1 MLGARPSGAT
11 GASESGTRGAAIAYR
26 GPLSRQD
33 PPRQAEQQ
41 MGDDRGAVRAW
52 EQDAHV
58 VSPSYPAQLESV
70 RLARRFVIAVL
81 EDVDLGGC
89 ADDAGLLV
97 SELAA
102 NAVLHARSGFS
113 VHLRPTLEGG
123 VRVEVEDA
131 SPLPPVHT
139 PHSAS
144 AMSGR
149 GLDLVACTAV
159 RWGSHPHGDGK
170 AVWFEVE
177 ATAPAAAPDLDTAQ
191 LLALWS
197 DDDSGPVMP
206 VGHPS
211 APVRGV
217 TAKPPAGFSGPASP
231 SGSHPP
237 TAGIITSSMLAVEV
251 TQAVDLRD
259 LPVDAVLA
267 AEESMDDL
275 LRELQLVLLATPA
288 AGIGAARPG
297 RPPALEHHR
306 PQHERELQVAARLDA
321 AARGFEA
328 GRRQL
333 REQVAAASL
342 RGERRVTVHLALP
355 AAAGRAAA
363 DYRDAVEEAS
373 QLGGTGQLLAAVDS
387 RGRHADLRRAYLD
400 EVVRQLQGA

>member
-1 MLGARPSGAT
+1 
-11 GASESGTRGAAIAYR
+11 
-26 GPLSRQD
+26 
-33 PPRQAEQQ
+33 
-41 MGDDRGAVRAW
+41 MGDDRGAVTAW

-70 RLARRFVIAVL
+70 RLARRFVMGVVEAVG
-81 EDVDLGGC
+81 LGGC

-102 NAVLHARSGFS
+102 NAVLHARTGFS

-159 RWGSHPHGDGK
+159 RWGSHPHGAGK

-177 ATAPAAAPDLDTAQ
+177 AAAPAAAPDLDTAQ

-217 TAKPPAGFSGPASP
+217 PAGPARAGSAPPVP
-231 SGSHPP
+231 SGAHPP
-237 TAGIITSSMLAVEV
+237 TAGIITSTMVAVEV
-251 TQAVDLRD
+251 TRSVELRD
-259 LPVDAVLA
+259 LPVAAVLA
-267 AEESMDDL
+267 AEEAMDDL

-288 AGIGAARPG
+288 AGIGASRAGGAPG
-297 RPPALEHHR
+297 LDHHR
-306 PQHERELQVAARLDA
+306 PHHEAELQVAARLDA
-321 AARGFEA
+321 AARGFES

-333 REQVAAASL
+333 REQVAAAAL
-342 RGERRVTVHLALP
+342 RGQREVTVRLAVP
-355 AAAGRAAA
+355 ASARQAAA

-387 RGRHADLRRAYLD
+387 CGRHADLRRAYLQ
-400 EVVRQLQGA
+400 EVVRQLGA

>member
-1 MLGARPSGAT
+1 MTELSPGPGITGET
-11 GASESGTRGAAIAYR
+11 GAAESGTRELPITYR
-26 GPLSRQD
+26 GRLSRPD

-41 MGDDRGAVRAW
+41 MGDDSAAVRAW

-58 VSPSYPAQLESV
+58 VSPPYPAQLEAV
-70 RLARRFVIAVL
+70 RLARRFVMSVLDAV
-81 EDVDLGGC
+81 ELGGC

-159 RWGSHPHGDGK
+159 RWGSHPHGQGK

-177 ATAPAAAPDLDTAQ
+177 ATAPVAPPDLDTAQ

-197 DDDSGPVMP
+197 DDDAGPDLP
-206 VGHPS
+206 AGHPS
-211 APVRGV
+211 APVRGL
-217 TAKPPAGFSGPASP
+217 PGGP
-231 SGSHPP
+231 SGARGTAAPHTP
-237 TAGIITSSMLAVEV
+237 TAGIITSSMVAVEV
-251 TQAVDLRD
+251 TRAIELRA
-259 LPVDAVLA
+259 LPVAAMIA
-267 AEESMDDL
+267 AEEAMDDL

-288 AGIGAARPG
+288 AGIAASQLGGAS
-297 RPPALEHHR
+297 ALEHNR
-306 PQHERELQVAARLDA
+306 PQHQAELELAARLDA

-333 REQVAAASL
+333 REQVTAAAV
-342 RGERRVTVHLALP
+342 RGEREVTVRLNLP
-355 AAAGRAAA
+355 ASARRAAVA
-363 DYRDAVEEAS
+363 YRDAVEQTA
-373 QLGGTGQLLAAVDS
+373 QLDGTDQLLATAD
-387 RGRHADLRRAYLD
+387 GLGQHAALRRAYLN
-400 EVVRQLQGA
+400 EVVQQLSSS